1 MNYYLIIFVL
11 FFPHPLIAM
20 SAKDQAKQCRMYQ
33 QVEITPENLHM
44 LSTKMPGN
52 LQKAVNLWANE
63 KKDFLHKLIPLTAHA
78 IVYPKQ
84 LTHAQENF
92 HTIISNEQLINNSL
106 KNAAFKVPFDE
117 QPWILKCVGPE
128 RRASALDLKTNQS
141 PNQSYMTP
149 SHVAG
154 YLRALETINSK
165 KLTKFKVPE
174 TYLAQ
179 IPERT
184 PIEVSANDEN
194 CFVVQEY
201 LPDFK
206 SLEKNTKI
214 IATIGEETLY
224 QLYTIIKAVPLWDF
238 AANIVFDPND
248 ECFTIFDLEQSWEE
262 PNKFFNRDTNFVK
275 MKINNGIAD
284 LGLII
289 KLSALKG
296 HEVTELHKNFIKL
309 VQNDDY
315 FQKLGIPDIIKKTFT
330 L

>member
-1 MNYYLIIFVL
+1 MKCHLIILVL
-11 FFPHPLIAM
+11 FFSQSLTAM
-20 SAKDQAKQCRMYQ
+20 SATDQAKQCRLYQ
-33 QVEITPENLHM
+33 NCEITPENLFM
-44 LSTKMPGN
+44 LSKKMPGP
-52 LQKAVNLWANE
+52 LQKTVNQWSEE
-63 KKDFLHKLIPLTAHA
+63 KKNFLHKLIPLTAHA
-78 IVYPKQ
+78 IVHQKE

-92 HTIISNEQLINNSL
+92 HTIISNEQLINSSA
-106 KNAAFKVPFDE
+106 KNATFKVDFNE
-117 QPWILKCVGPE
+117 QPWIVKCVGPQ
-128 RRASALDLKTNQS
+128 RRASALNNENNKL

-184 PIEVSANDEN
+184 PIETSTNDEN

-206 SLEKNTKI
+206 SISKNTGI
-214 IATIGEETLY
+214 IATIDEETLY

-238 AANIVFDPND
+238 AANIAFDQHD
-248 ECFTIFDLEQSWEE
+248 ECFTMFDLEQSWEE
-262 PNKFFNRDTNFVK
+262 PNKFFNKDTNFVK
-275 MKINNGIAD
+275 IKINNGIED

-296 HEVTELHKNFIKL
+296 HEVTELHRNFVKF

-315 FQKLGIPDIIKKTFT
+315 WQKLGIPQIIKNTFT